1 MLDSRYQMDIAK
13 VFRGWHGMVRD
24 NCIHD
29 EMLGTRLSDGD
40 YNSLKSSETPL
51 ETPEDSGLLLPES
64 EEDKIPF

>member
-1 MLDSRYQMDIAK
+1 MDIAK

-29 EMLGTRLSDGD
+29 ENAWHEAFRWRLQP
-40 YNSLKSSETPL
+40 LKTSETPL